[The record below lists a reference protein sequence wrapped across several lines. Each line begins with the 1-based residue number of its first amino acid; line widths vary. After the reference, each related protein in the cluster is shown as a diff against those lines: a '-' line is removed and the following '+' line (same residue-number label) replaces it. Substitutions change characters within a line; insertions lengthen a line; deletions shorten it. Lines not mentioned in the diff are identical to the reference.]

1 MNHETCL
8 ERLVELAYGEL
19 SRRDAADVERHLA
32 ECLPCR
38 IERDRM
44 AATVG
49 AMRRLE
55 APPPPERGDAV
66 VLAAARQAAA
76 ERRRDSFGLAL
87 RSFSLRIA
95 AGTAFAVLAV
105 ILVVNVKHG
114 LRPPTEDVAR
124 ERAAA
129 SREPMPVAAPVG
141 REAEPPSPAAAAS
154 AKPEAFR
161 RERAKAAPAQDAPAR
176 KKAATPNLAARQAAP
191 SAPAPLKETPAEER
205 ERPVRRSAEVPE
217 EYQAGSARSERAPSA
232 AQVPPPPAAG
242 AQAAVPRAD
251 ERRRLEMAAPA
262 SPEAAGGRSG
272 DRAAPRQDG
281 FAQLRAASGPAS
293 SWAREIER
301 RHAAGELSEAQ
312 KRFEPCP
319 GGDVRRTA
327 WIDGAQRVLKLV
339 RERADGVVVEE
350 WFDESGRLREALV
363 RGHAAGGAW
372 ARHVTTGERGEETA
386 EDVSGSGL
394 APDAPPPPLVKRDPS
409 SAFFSGPGCS
419 R

>member
-1 MNHETCL
+1 M
-8 ERLVELAYGEL
+8 V
-19 SRRDAADVERHLA
+19 SR
-32 ECLPCR
+32 
-38 IERDRM
+38 
-44 AATVG
+44 
-49 AMRRLE
+49 
-55 APPPPERGDAV
+55 
-66 VLAAARQAAA
+66 
-76 ERRRDSFGLAL
+76 S
-87 RSFSLRIA
+87 S
-95 AGTAFAVLAV
+95 
-105 ILVVNVKHG
+105 
-114 LRPPTEDVAR
+114 
-124 ERAAA
+124 
-129 SREPMPVAAPVG
+129 
-141 REAEPPSPAAAAS
+141 
-154 AKPEAFR
+154 
-161 RERAKAAPAQDAPAR
+161 
-176 KKAATPNLAARQAAP
+176 
-191 SAPAPLKETPAEER
+191 
-205 ERPVRRSAEVPE
+205 
-217 EYQAGSARSERAPSA
+217 
-232 AQVPPPPAAG
+232 
-242 AQAAVPRAD
+242 
-251 ERRRLEMAAPA
+251 
-262 SPEAAGGRSG
+262 
-272 DRAAPRQDG
+272 
-281 FAQLRAASGPAS
+281 ASGPAS